1 MRVQDVKPNVKLNL
15 HTSNSYVN
23 CQQWET
29 LSMALLLKLGSSID
43 RLVDFRLVDF
53 DTCLKEKEDDKVIKT
68 RAICRV

>member
-15 HTSNSYVN
+15 HTSNSYVV
-23 CQQWET
+23 
-29 LSMALLLKLGSSID
+29 SSID

-53 DTCLKEKEDDKVIKT
+53 DTGLKEKEDDKVIKT